1 MISTEV
7 YTLGLIKDCLFDKDL
22 LECKD
27 GLNWQSLDN
36 FFRRLHDGDTY
47 EIWQKK
53 VQRDY

>member
-22 LECKD
+22 FEYKD
-27 GLNWQSLDN
+27 GLNRQSLDH
-36 FFRRLHDGDTY
+36 FVRRLHDGDTY

-53 VQRDY
+53 EHKDV

>member
-22 LECKD
+22 FEYKD
-27 GLNWQSLDN
+27 GLNRQSLDHLV
-36 FFRRLHDGDTY
+36 RRLHDGDTY

-53 VQRDY
+53 EHKDV